1 MMDCSEK
8 RKSVC
13 VELRQLEYF
22 MAVAEELHFG
32 RAAERLHISQ
42 PPLTTHIKR
51 LEAEIRVKLFDR
63 TTRKVSL
70 TMPGTV
76 LYDQLRPVLRDL
88 YEAVAE
94 AHSAGKG
101 HGGLLR
107 VGFTSSANYALLPRA
122 VRSFRVARPNVR
134 LDLLPLTT
142 AEQINALV
150 RGELDLGILRDP
162 SPNALLRFSHAVTE
176 SLVAVF
182 PDDHYL
188 AYRDYVEAHE
198 LIDLPMILFPFSTM
212 PGFVTTVL
220 SVFLNESRAPEIVQ
234 EAVHQETIMGLVASG
249 MGFSILSNSI
259 SYTHVHG
266 TRAVPLF
273 PAKQTSLIVAEPVG
287 AEVATV
293 DKFVAC
299 LEETKANEG

>member
-1 MMDCSEK
+1 M
-8 RKSVC
+8 
-13 VELRQLEYF
+13 ELRQLEYF
-22 MAVAEELHFG
+22 MTVAEELHFG
-32 RAAERLHISQ
+32 NAAARLHISQ

-51 LEAEIRVKLFDR
+51 LESEIGVRLFDR
-63 TTRKVSL
+63 STRKVSL

-76 LYDQLRPVLRDL
+76 LYDRLRPVLRDL
-88 YEAVAE
+88 DEAVTEAQSAE
-94 AHSAGKG
+94 QGR
-101 HGGLLR
+101 GGILR

-142 AEQINALV
+142 AEQIDALV

-162 SPNALLRFSHAVTE
+162 SPNALLRFSHAATE

-188 AYRDYVEAHE
+188 ASRDRVEAHE

-220 SVFLNESRAPEIVQ
+220 SVFLNEVSAPKIVQ

-249 MGFSILSNSI
+249 MGFSILSTSV
-259 SYTHVHG
+259 SSTHVLG

-273 PAKQTSLIVAEPVG
+273 PVKQTSLLVAAPVG
-287 AEVATV
+287 AKEPAV
-293 DKFVAC
+293 DTFIVC
-299 LEETKANEG
+299 LEEAKTSE